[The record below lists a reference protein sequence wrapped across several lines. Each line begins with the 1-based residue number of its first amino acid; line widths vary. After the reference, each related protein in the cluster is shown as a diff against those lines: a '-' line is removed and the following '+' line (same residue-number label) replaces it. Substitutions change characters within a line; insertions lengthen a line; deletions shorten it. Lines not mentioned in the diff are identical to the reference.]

1 MTDKQKLDAVLMMLQ
16 PNSNITTTAP
26 VRRKET
32 RQQIYNRLL
41 NEVNQFETLKSIKK
55 NLC

>member
-16 PNSNITTTAP
+16 PSTITTTAP

-41 NEVNQFETLKSIKK
+41 NEVNQFEALRSIKK